1 MVVLTGTLLPQ
12 ATIKQMSPD
21 VAVLDRMDIPGI
33 FKRANKKLTPDQ
45 VDQVYEH
52 GRRSTLWR

>member
-1 MVVLTGTLLPQ
+1 MP
-12 ATIKQMSPD
+12 PD

-33 FKRANKKLTPDQ
+33 FKRANKKLTPEE
-45 VDQVYEH
+45 VDQVYEQ